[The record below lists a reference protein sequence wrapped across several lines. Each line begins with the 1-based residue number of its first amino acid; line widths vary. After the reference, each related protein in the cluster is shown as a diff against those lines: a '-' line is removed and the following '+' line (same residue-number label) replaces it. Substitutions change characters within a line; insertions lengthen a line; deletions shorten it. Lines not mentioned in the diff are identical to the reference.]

1 MSDGA
6 PASPEEA
13 LARSVYPFDDALKPR
28 VQANLAAFHRQMHA
42 AEGRRPAAVALA
54 LLPDDEGRAC
64 FILTR
69 RGKRLNAHAGQWALP
84 GGRLDEGETAEEAV
98 RRELHEEVGLDLGP
112 DAVLGAL
119 DDYPTRSGYVI
130 TPIVLWA
137 DNPGQLVANPTEV
150 ARIYLVPLADLDLP
164 GVPRLISIPESDR
177 PVIQVP
183 LLGAMIH
190 APTAAVMYQMR
201 EVVVHGRST
210 RVDHLEQPVFA

>member
-1 MSDGA
+1 M
-6 PASPEEA
+6 
-13 LARSVYPFDDALKPR
+13 
-28 VQANLAAFHRQMHA
+28 
-42 AEGRRPAAVALA
+42 
-54 LLPDDEGRAC
+54 LPDDEGRAC

-69 RGKRLNAHAGQWALP
+69 RAARLNAHAGQWALP
-84 GGRLDEGETAEEAV
+84 GGRLDQGETAEEAV

-137 DNPGQLVANPTEV
+137 DNPGELVANPLEV

-190 APTAAVMYQMR
+190 APTAAVIYQMR
-201 EVVVHGRST
+201 EVVVHGRAT
-210 RVDHLEQPVFA
+210 RVDHLEQPVFAWR